1 MDNFEN
7 LNELDEYISLQE
19 ASSLLRVSCV
29 TLRNWDKNGT
39 FVAYRNPINNYRL
52 YKISQIIKLINE
64 TEDSR
69 KEKRFRLK
77 VVRVK

>member
-1 MDNFEN
+1 MDNFDTK
-7 LNELDEYISLQE
+7 NESDEYISLQE
-19 ASSLLRVSCV
+19 AASLLRVSRI

-39 FVAYRNPINNYRL
+39 LVAYRNPVNNYRL
-52 YKISQIIKLINE
+52 YKISQVRKIIDTI
-64 TEDSR
+64 EDSR